1 MDGIQETSMN
11 LFMNLIPPGAIGEGY
26 GNLAV
31 DLKGVPIG
39 ETPSGKAIATLL
51 GYSDTD
57 TIGPAL
63 DEIVKMA
70 ANLNIGIMISGNG
83 SINHTIN
90 VYFNTVDPAKPGLPP
105 IKALLVLLERD
116 LAAGKIGDVKIN
128 IVSDGKAKV
137 EADGKTKVETDDK
150 NRAESETKRVESDS
164 KNKAVETDGTIKG
177 EKEVKTKD
185 PKFSYENSTDPNAP
199 PPPLFGSDGLD
210 GTLDNMKKM
219 SKDTRENLEIGRDV
233 NARADGARATVSVGQ
248 GVGGNPWLSGNAYV
262 TFLVAFMEMQRMLM
276 QSKVVQGNIELA
288 GMNMTV
294 ELAQARADLILEIA
308 KQNQIIHI
316 VTAVMSA
323 VSICIS
329 IFGLYGAGKAAK
341 ATTPEAPGKWAPFGP
356 GLAMESWSTIG
367 QMGMSFEKMATG
379 ITQAATDINIA
390 TKEGRKEVLQAYG
403 ALVQRIMEKAGE
415 TFKSQEDAIQQLLQ
429 TLDRIRDNL
438 QQAIA
443 GSLRK

>member
-1 MDGIQETSMN
+1 MDGIHETSIN
-11 LFMNLIPPGAIGEGY
+11 LFMNLTPPGAIGEGF

-63 DEIVKMA
+63 DDIVKMA

-83 SINHTIN
+83 SIDHTIN
-90 VYFNTVDPAKPGLPP
+90 VYLNTIDPTKPGLPP

-116 LAAGKIGDVKIN
+116 LAAGKIGDVQIN
-128 IVSDGKAKV
+128 VVKDGKSKDISSVNKHINTRANY
-137 EADGKTKVETDDK
+137 GKAPEID
-150 NRAESETKRVESDS
+150 
-164 KNKAVETDGTIKG
+164 
-177 EKEVKTKD
+177 KTKD
-185 PKFSYENSTDPNAP
+185 AKFSYESTTKDDIP
-199 PPPLFGSDGLD
+199 PPVMGDGLD
-210 GTLDNMKKM
+210 VDMDVIKAMANNTKDNLD
-219 SKDTRENLEIGRDV
+219 IGRDV
-233 NARADGARATVSVGQ
+233 TARADGTRATVSVGQ

-262 TFLVAFMEMQRMLM
+262 TFLMVFMEMQRMLM
-276 QSKVVQGNIELA
+276 QNKVVQGNIELA

-294 ELAQARADLILEIA
+294 ELAKARADLIMEIA
-308 KQNQIIHI
+308 KQNQMIHI

-323 VSICIS
+323 VSIGIS
-329 IFGLYGAGKAAK
+329 VFGLVGAGKAASK
-341 ATTPEAPGKWAPFGP
+341 TTPDAAGKWSPFSKTG
-356 GLAMESWSTIG
+356 GLTMESWTTVG
-367 QMGMSFEKMATG
+367 QMGAAFEKLATS

-390 TKEGRKEVLQAYG
+390 AKEGRKEVLQAYG

-415 TFKSQEDAIQQLLQ
+415 AFKSQEDMIQQLIQ
-429 TLDRIRDNL
+429 TLDKIRDNL